1 MAPRR
6 DAARNRELLLQAAR
20 DVFATR
26 GLGAT
31 LDDVAAAAGVG
42 TGTAYRHFRNK
53 HELAAEVLRDATQQ
67 IVTDADDALAI
78 DDPWQALV
86 AFFETTAAR
95 QAADR
100 GLYQA
105 LAGQGSADDKLRI
118 WPQIVAAVSELFA
131 RARDAGVIRAD
142 AEAEDSVVIFA
153 MLGPVWDLG
162 PDVWRRYLAVLLDGM
177 RATDRPRLPAP
188 APAFGSLDDVIA
200 ASKRHGGAV
209 PRR

>member
-6 DAARNRELLLQAAR
+6 DAARNRELLVQAAR
-20 DVFATR
+20 DVFAAR

-67 IVTDADDALAI
+67 IVIDADDALAI

-105 LAGQGSADDKLRI
+105 LAGQGSADDKVRI
-118 WPQIVAAVSELFA
+118 WPQIVAAVNDLFA

-142 AEAEDSVVIFA
+142 AEAEDAVVIFA
-153 MLGPVWDLG
+153 MLGAGVG
-162 PDVWRRYLAVLLDGM
+162 PRVGRV
-177 RATDRPRLPAP
+177 AP
-188 APAFGSLDDVIA
+188 L
-200 ASKRHGGAV
+200 
-209 PRR
+209 PRRAARRPAGHRSAAAAGAGACVRVARRRHRGEQAPRRRRRRR